1 MDFIVQD
8 FVPVVYKV
16 SFLCVV
22 LVKHILSHG
31 VPGHLCVFM
40 PLHTTKG
47 VRNSPFFPSC
57 FQHVEFYST
66 YAIFVLPKLFSCLFF
81 SFTCIAFI
89 SFVLASFSACK
100 QFERE
105 AKEKKLELAV
115 LCSRISLH

>member
-22 LVKHILSHG
+22 LVKRILSHG

-40 PLHTTKG
+40 PLHIIKG

-81 SFTCIAFI
+81 NFTCIAFI
-89 SFVLASFSACK
+89 SFVLARFSACK